1 MLPDA
6 RRSRNVRP
14 PRLLSR
20 RRRRWHH
27 RPVRTAILSDI
38 HSNLEALRA
47 CVAHARRQGVDGW
60 AFAGDFVN
68 YGADPLACLDLVRE
82 LGGETPLAVRGN
94 HDACALGGLCETMHP
109 VAREALYWTRGQLG
123 AGERGF
129 LAALPLTAHLED
141 ALLVHA
147 SAHAPG
153 DWEYVDG
160 VPGARRCLAA
170 TGAPLVFA
178 GHVHKTVLYHKAHV
192 AIRARARRAKQH
204 GRACASPASD
214 PSHEGGS
221 FQPEFVFDETV
232 RAFAPPPGVAVPLVA
247 GRRWLA
253 LPGSVGQP
261 RDGNCAAAYLLFDQ
275 ARREATFFRV
285 PYDHHEA
292 ARKIVAAGLPDELAR
307 RLALGR

>member
-1 MLPDA
+1 M
-6 RRSRNVRP
+6 
-14 PRLLSR
+14 
-20 RRRRWHH
+20 
-27 RPVRTAILSDI
+27 RTAILSDI

-109 VAREALYWTRGQLG
+109 VAREALYWTRERLG
-123 AGERGF
+123 ASERGF

-147 SAHAPG
+147 SARTPG

-160 VPGARRCLAA
+160 VPRARRCLAA
-170 TGAPLVFA
+170 TDAPLVFA
-178 GHVHKTVLYHKAHV
+178 GHVHKTLLYHRAH
-192 AIRARARRAKQH
+192 
-204 GRACASPASD
+204 
-214 PSHEGGS
+214 
-221 FQPEFVFDETV
+221 ETV

-247 GRRWLA
+247 SRRWLA

-261 RDGNCAAAYLLFDQ
+261 RDGNCAAAYLLFDSV
-275 ARREATFFRV
+275 RREATSFRV
-285 PYDHHEA
+285 PYDHQAA
-292 ARKIVAAGLPDELAR
+292 ARKIVAAGLPDGLAL